1 MLLAAPLLQC
11 VRPIAWGATSHREP
25 KDEEPMR
32 KYLLSA
38 VVAVAAFA
46 AAEAQAFPSAPAT
59 SSGNADVILV
69 AGGCG
74 PGFHR
79 GPHGGC
85 RPNVGPGPRRC
96 RTVVT
101 PHSTRRVCNW

>member
-1 MLLAAPLLQC
+1 MLSAAPLFPARA
-11 VRPIAWGATSHREP
+11 VDRRGDFPHREP

-46 AAEAQAFPSAPAT
+46 AVEAQAFPSAPAT